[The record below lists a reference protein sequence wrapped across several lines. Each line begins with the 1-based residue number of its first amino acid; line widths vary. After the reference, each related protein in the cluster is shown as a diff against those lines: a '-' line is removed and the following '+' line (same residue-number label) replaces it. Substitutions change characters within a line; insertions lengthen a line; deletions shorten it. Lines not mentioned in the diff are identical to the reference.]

1 MSSSR
6 ASLMIVSAVVVALGA
21 LSGVRFVQASEGSPG
36 LPIGSWSV
44 EIHPDPGSPI
54 PPDLNFAAFT
64 ADGILI
70 NSNGTGATA
79 IGSWKKVGPR
89 SYATTETGFHVIGDQ
104 RVRIV
109 VRGLL
114 DLSADGATL
123 DGPFVT
129 DVYTAEGTHIA
140 SVTGTVHCER
150 LAVQPMP

>member
-6 ASLMIVSAVVVALGA
+6 VYLIIVSAMAVALGA
-21 LSGVRFVQASEGSPG
+21 LPGIRFVQASEGPG

-44 EIHPDPGSPI
+44 EVRPDPGSPI

-79 IGSWKKVGPR
+79 IGSWKKVGPK
-89 SYATTETGFHVIGDQ
+89 SYATTETGFDVIGDQ
-104 RVRIV
+104 RVRLV

-114 DLSADGATL
+114 ELSSDGTTL

-129 DVYTAEGTHIA
+129 DVYTADGTHIA

-150 LAVQPMP
+150 LAVQAMP

>member
-6 ASLMIVSAVVVALGA
+6 ASLTIVIVVAVALAA
-21 LSGVRFVQASEGSPG
+21 LSGVRFVQASEGHPG
-36 LPIGSWSV
+36 LPVGSWSV
-44 EIHPDPGSPI
+44 EVWPDPGSPI
-54 PPDLNFAAFT
+54 PPSLNFAALT

-70 NSNGTGATA
+70 NSNMIGATA
-79 IGSWKKVGPR
+79 IGGWRKVGPK
-89 SYATTETGFHVIGDQ
+89 SYATTFTGFDVIGDQ
-104 RVRIV
+104 AFRYV

-114 DLSADGATL
+114 DLSLDGATL

-129 DVYTAEGTHIA
+129 DLYTAEGTHIA

>member
-1 MSSSR
+1 MSSRR
-6 ASLMIVSAVVVALGA
+6 ASLMVVSAVAVALGA
-21 LSGVRFVQASEGSPG
+21 LSGIRFVQASEGHPG
-36 LPIGSWSV
+36 VPIGSWSF
-44 EIHPDPGSPI
+44 EIRPDPGSPI

-79 IGSWKKVGPR
+79 IGGWRKAGPK
-89 SYATTETGFHVIGDQ
+89 SYATTETGFDVIGGQ
-104 RVRIV
+104 RVRYV

-129 DVYTAEGTHIA
+129 DVYTIDGTHIV

>member
-6 ASLMIVSAVVVALGA
+6 ASLMIGAAVAVALGV
-21 LSGVRFVQASEGSPG
+21 LSGVRFVQASAGSPG
-36 LPIGSWSV
+36 LPVGSWSV
-44 EIHPDPGSPI
+44 EINPDPGSPI
-54 PPDLNFAAFT
+54 SLDLNFAAFT

-79 IGSWKKVGPR
+79 IGGWRRVGPK
-89 SYATTETGFHVIGDQ
+89 SFATTETGFDVIGNQ
-104 RVRIV
+104 RVRYV

-114 DLSADGATL
+114 GLSADGATL

-129 DVYTAEGTHIA
+129 DVSTPEGTHIA

-150 LAVQPMP
+150 LAVQPVQ

>member
-1 MSSSR
+1 MSPNQTSV
-6 ASLMIVSAVVVALGA
+6 MIVSAAVVLGA
-21 LSGVRFVQASEGSPG
+21 LSGVRFLQASEGSAG
-36 LPIGSWSV
+36 LPTGSWSV
-44 EIHPDPGSPI
+44 AIDPDPGSPI

-64 ADGILI
+64 ADGIII

-79 IGSWKKVGPR
+79 IGTWKKVGPR
-89 SYATTETGFHVIGDQ
+89 SYATTETGFDVIGSQ

-114 DLSADGATL
+114 DLSADGAFL

-129 DVYTAEGTHIA
+129 DVYTTEGAHIV

-150 LAVQPMP
+150 LAVLAMP